1 MSTDSTTTIT
11 VRELYSAFEDD
22 LVYAMSMTLFL
33 SRALDAMPD
42 LDKEEA
48 EGAGRIARAI
58 FDRIEGVKGE
68 CLNAIGPNA

>member
-58 FDRIEGVKGE
+58 LDRLDGIKGE
-68 CLNAIGPNA
+68 CLNAIGPS